1 MRKEKHWSRFANDF
15 EKRVIYVAGEHN
27 ILAIKNILH
36 KQNLKGRVLE
46 LGCGNGTYSEAI
58 AGHAQ
63 VLHATDLSHQMV
75 SFCQSRYEDLP
86 KNVVVEKQDCFNLT
100 YSDREFDAVV
110 MVNLLHIISNPEA
123 ALNEAHRV
131 LKTGGTIVVISFTS
145 SGMNFFSKL
154 GMMYR
159 YFRAYGKPPA
169 GSRILTVESTRSMME
184 QIGFSVILAN
194 LMGKGTKAVFA
205 RAVAL

>member
-1 MRKEKHWSRFANDF
+1 MKKEKHWSRFAGDF

-27 ILAIKNILH
+27 ILAIKKILD
-36 KQNLKGRVLE
+36 KQRLKGRVLE
-46 LGCGNGTYSEAI
+46 LGCGNGTYSGTL
-58 AGHAQ
+58 AGNAD
-63 VLHATDLSHQMV
+63 VLHVTDFSDQMV
-75 SFCQSRYEDLP
+75 SFCQNRLNGLA
-86 KNVVVEKQDCFNLT
+86 NVVVEKQDCFNLS

-110 MVNLLHIISNPEA
+110 MINLLHIVPDPEA
-123 ALNEAHRV
+123 ALKEAHRV
-131 LKTGGTIVVISFTS
+131 LKTGGTIVVISFTA
-145 SGMNFFSKL
+145 SGMSIFSKL

-169 GSRILTVESTRSMME
+169 GSRILTVELTRSMME
-184 QIGFSVILAN
+184 QTGFSVILAN